1 MNLLY
6 SRNIT
11 LHCLSLVHLHMY
23 VSFDMLCT
31 YYIYIYAYNVH
42 TNIEASLYLNLISWP
57 YLKNVLQAKE
67 RVGMPSGAMLS
78 KHHPHVPKAC
88 L

>member
-11 LHCLSLVHLHMY
+11 LHYLSLVHLHMY
-23 VSFDMLCT
+23 RSFDMLCT
-31 YYIYIYAYNVH
+31 YYIYAYNRH
-42 TNIEASLYLNLISWP
+42 INIEASLYLNLISWP

-67 RVGMPSGAMLS
+67 RVGMSTGAMRS
-78 KHHPHVPKAC
+78 KHHPHVPKIC